1 MVGGVLRVKVIHE
14 CKGAIIK
21 GQAVNRGV
29 IGVEYPVH
37 KPISLPR
44 GDGLCVASSN
54 FAIEASKP
62 VLLDLLVLLH
72 FIPRYLSSRIVDFRG
87 RLPFSH
93 GYDRGK
99 ILPSAKDI
107 LCDVGGK
114 FSDQVAITTSP

>member
-21 GQAVNRGV
+21 GQAINRG
-29 IGVEYPVH
+29 IISVEHTIH

-44 GDGLCVASSN
+44 GDGLRVASGD
-54 FAIEASKP
+54 FAVKASKP
-62 VLLDLLVLLH
+62 VFLNLLVLLH
-72 FIPRYLSSRIVDFRG
+72 FISGHLSARVISFRG

-93 GYDRGK
+93 RYDRGK

-114 FSDQVAITTSP
+114 FSD